1 MVPMD
6 QVTCIR
12 QLELYIAEIRCW
24 MRTNFLKLNDSK
36 TEFILLGTRYQL
48 QMVNEISIKIGDAI
62 IQTTD
67 CVRNLGYMYDAEL
80 KTFHTSIY

>member
-1 MVPMD
+1 MVPVD
-6 QVTCIR
+6 QVTCIMR
-12 QLELYIAEIRCW
+12 LELCIAEIRCL

-48 QMVNEISIKIGDAI
+48 QMINEISIKIGDAF
-62 IQTTD
+62 IQPTD

-80 KTFHTSIY
+80 KKHFTHQ